1 MLCLGEM
8 VTLFPIQG
16 GHVKLA
22 ERFVGKS
29 WSFALGVR
37 TFISIWIC
45 CDADG
50 YQWLYWL
57 NWILVFPAEI
67 IAVGVIIGYWDKDTN
82 STVCELQTA

>member
-37 TFISIWIC
+37 TFTSTWRY

-50 YQWLYWL
+50 PYAVV
-57 NWILVFPAEI
+57 ILAQLDPRV
-67 IAVGVIIGYWDKDTN
+67 
-82 STVCELQTA
+82 SR